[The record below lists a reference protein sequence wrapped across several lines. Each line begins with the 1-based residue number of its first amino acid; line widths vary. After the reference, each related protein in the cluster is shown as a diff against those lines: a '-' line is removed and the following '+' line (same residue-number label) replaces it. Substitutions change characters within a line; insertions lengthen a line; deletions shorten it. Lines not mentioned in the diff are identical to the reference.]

1 MRYAAR
7 TVAISLLAMLAA
19 CGTTTSERAS
29 GGGAAGAATGAGI
42 GALAGP
48 PGIVV
53 GALVGGGAG
62 ASTGAATSPNEVNLG
77 KPPWTNPQTRI
88 PTPSGTTRT
97 ASRSTNKSQKV
108 AQNRQEAAAELA
120 RCNAIPLERGRAVER
135 ANCINNV
142 EMRVPPHS
150 PDIDLIVLDIAY
162 RDRIAA
168 QVDLGEI
175 SPEDARVQFAQKH
188 AQIAQLEHQR
198 VLARRSLPRRSG

>member
-1 MRYAAR
+1 MQFPIFPADTKPHWNSPNMKDTKILAA
-7 TVAISLLAMLAA
+7 LLA
-19 CGTTTSERAS
+19 TTL
-29 GGGAAGAATGAGI
+29 
-42 GALAGP
+42 LAGC
-48 PGIVV
+48 
-53 GALVGGGAG
+53 A
-62 ASTGAATSPNEVNLG
+62 
-77 KPPWTNPQTRI
+77 QM
-88 PTPSGTTRT
+88 
-97 ASRSTNKSQKV
+97 QV
-108 AQNRQEAAAELA
+108 AQNHKDAVAELA

-150 PDIDLIVLDIAY
+150 PDADLIVLDIAY

-198 VLARRSLPRRSG
+198 LARRTADAQAEAVRWE